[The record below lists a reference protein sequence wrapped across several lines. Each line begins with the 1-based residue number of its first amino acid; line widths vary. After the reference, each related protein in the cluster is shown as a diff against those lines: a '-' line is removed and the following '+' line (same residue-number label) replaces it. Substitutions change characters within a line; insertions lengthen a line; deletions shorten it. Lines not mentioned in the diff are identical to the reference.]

1 MSRNPSV
8 FGDDELRMLREIS
21 RVIDVPVPPS
31 FRHSSETFLAEL
43 VKWNRRI
50 NLISARDED
59 RVVERHLLDSL
70 CLLSVERD
78 LSGKKLLD
86 VGSGAGF
93 PGVVLAMWEPNC
105 QAVLVE
111 SKSKKVAFLNAVR
124 RRLALDNVRVVHSRV
139 ERLCEGKEIPWPVD
153 LVVSRG
159 VGGVVALAASLG
171 DILAERGSFVLYKG
185 AGAADELRTSKTDVE
200 LNDLGFEVET
210 VKPAWQKL
218 TTLVVL
224 KKTRHQ

>member
-1 MSRNPSV
+1 VPS
-8 FGDDELRMLREIS
+8 
-21 RVIDVPVPPS
+21 S

-43 VKWNRRI
+43 IKWNRRI

-59 RVVERHLLDSL
+59 RVIERHLLDSL

-105 QAVLVE
+105 QTVLVE
-111 SKSKKVAFLNAVR
+111 SKSKKVAFLNAAR
-124 RRLALDNVRVVHSRV
+124 RRLALDNLRVVHSRV
-139 ERLCEGKEIPWPVD
+139 EGLCAGKEIPWPID

-159 VGGVVALAASLG
+159 VGGIVALAVSLG
-171 DILAERGSFVLYKG
+171 DVLAERGALVLYKG
-185 AGAADELRTSKTDVE
+185 VGATEELRASKTGVE

-210 VKPAWQKL
+210 VRPAWQTL

-224 KKTRHQ
+224 RKTRHQ